1 MADEKQHD
9 GPNADDGMGTV
20 FADIPYIP
28 AVSDFN
34 RPTSRRQSRI
44 VFGLVGAA
52 VTGMLVVYL
61 TRPTDRVDPHAPRV
75 VAEVSGMHCPIQC
88 GLRVASALEKLPFV
102 LPGSET
108 ANPKTGVV
116 TFAVTSADAVDR
128 DQIRRAIEKAGF
140 GVRAVK
146 MPASQ
151 PHGNR
156 DPARTARDE

>member
-34 RPTSRRQSRI
+34 RPTNRRQSRI

-61 TRPTDRVDPHAPRV
+61 TRPTDRDDPFEV
-75 VAEVSGMHCPIQC
+75 VP
-88 GLRVASALEKLPFV
+88 V
-102 LPGSET
+102 L
-108 ANPKTGVV
+108 K
-116 TFAVTSADAVDR
+116 
-128 DQIRRAIEKAGF
+128 QIIDCFFTLSK
-140 GVRAVK
+140 
-146 MPASQ
+146 
-151 PHGNR
+151 
-156 DPARTARDE
+156 